1 MTPPVSAGS
10 APPPSQTGFYSR
22 IRFATTRAICGLPG
36 YAWTLGDRDPGQPV
50 VQFPTILHGDTERGS
65 ALRDGVFPFAGQVIR
80 RSSNP
85 WSATDAGEAW
95 LTALNG
101 FSWLSDLKALE
112 GDAARRR
119 GIGLILDWIE
129 HNRKWSSHGWNAA
142 TMGTRITN
150 WLINY
155 SAFFDGADE
164 IARRRVRRSLTQQ
177 VVHLDRIA
185 LHDTDGAARLV
196 ALKGLI
202 YAGLAL
208 PPFRRSLEKWGQ
220 QFERELARQI
230 LPDGGHLERCP
241 SVLISVLRHVV
252 DCRKAYQA
260 AKIECPNGIRQ
271 AIDRMAPMAM
281 ALRLPDGGLC
291 LFNDSVEGNAGE
303 IAILLAEAGVNAKP
317 LRRAPH
323 SGFERIEA
331 GRTILVM
338 DSGAPPAKGFDH
350 HAHAGTLS
358 FELSVGKERMIV
370 NCGAA
375 VSDDALW
382 RDAQRATAAHSTL
395 CLADTNSSVLTADGV
410 GERRAA
416 VTVERNEQDD
426 QVWLETSHSGYA
438 RQFGYIHRRRLFV
451 SANGEDIRGEDI
463 LEPVDTKQAV
473 TPHPFEIR
481 FHLHPTVRSS
491 LLANHSAALLRL
503 ASGAG
508 WRFRATGGSI
518 ALEDTIYLGKRAEP
532 RRSQQIILRGET
544 GGEPVSIKW
553 ALRRESKS

>member
-1 MTPPVSAGS
+1 MTVPVSTGS
-10 APPPSQTGFYSR
+10 IPTPSATGLYAR
-22 IRFATTRAICGLPG
+22 LRFAVTRAICGMPG

-50 VQFPTILHGDTERGS
+50 VQFPSLWHGDPERGG
-65 ALRDGVFPFAGQVIR
+65 AIRDGIFPFAGQVIR
-80 RSSNP
+80 RSSDP
-85 WSATDAGEAW
+85 WSATDAGGAW

-101 FSWLSDLKALE
+101 FSWLADLKALE
-112 GDAARRR
+112 SDAARRR

-129 HNRKWSSHGWNAA
+129 HNRKWSPHGWNAA
-142 TMGTRITN
+142 TLGTRVTN
-150 WLINY
+150 WLIHY
-155 SAFFDGADE
+155 PAFFNGADE
-164 IARRRVRRSLTQQ
+164 MARRRVRRSLTGQ

-185 LHDTDGAARLV
+185 LHDTDGAARIV

-208 PPFRRSLEKWGQ
+208 PPFRRALTKWGEQ
-220 QFERELARQI
+220 LERELSRQI

-241 SVLISVLRHVV
+241 SVLISILRHVV

-260 AKIECPNGIRQ
+260 AKIECPEGIQQ

-281 ALRLPDGGLC
+281 AFRFPDGGLC
-291 LFNDSVEGNAGE
+291 LFNDSAEGNAGE
-303 IAILLAEAGVNAKP
+303 ISILLAETGVNAKP
-317 LRRAPH
+317 ALRAPH

-331 GRTILVM
+331 GRTITVM
-338 DSGAPPAKGFDH
+338 DSGAPPSKGFDH
-350 HAHAGTLS
+350 HAHAGALS

-375 VSDDALW
+375 VSDDTLW

-395 CLADTNSSVLTADGV
+395 CLADTNSSVLDKDGV

-416 VTVERNEQDD
+416 VSVERNEQDG
-426 QVWLETSHSGYA
+426 QVWVETSHTGYA
-438 RQFGYIHRRRLFV
+438 RQFGYVHRRRLFV
-451 SANGEDIRGEDI
+451 SGDGEDIRGEDI
-463 LEPVDTKQAV
+463 LEPVDATQPV
-473 TPHPFEIR
+473 TPHPFVIR
-481 FHLHPTVRSS
+481 FHLHPGVKSS

-503 ASGAG
+503 TSGAG
-508 WRFRATGGSI
+508 WRFRSTGGSI

-532 RRSQQIILRGET
+532 RRSQQIVLRGET

-553 ALRRESKS
+553 ALRREAKP